1 MTTATPAYR
10 LLGISDDVTVCEC
23 CGKADLKCTM
33 ALASDDGALVR
44 FGRDCGARA
53 LGWSVSADR
62 AEKLVRGTAK
72 IAGVLAE
79 ALWGGWHTSGVER
92 GARVVVDGV
101 TFEVSRFG
109 RGAPANDRWAALPK
123 WSPEL
128 YARVAA

>member
-1 MTTATPAYR
+1 MTTATPTYR

-33 ALASDDGALVR
+33 ALASDDGGLVR

-53 LGWSVSADR
+53 LGWSVAADR

-72 IAGVLAE
+72 IAGSLAD
-79 ALWGGWHTSGVER
+79 ALWGAWHTSGVEM
-92 GARVVVDGV
+92 GAQATVDGV
-101 TFEVSRFG
+101 QFEVSRFR
-109 RGAPANDRWAALPK
+109 RGAPADARWIALPK

-128 YARVAA
+128 YARVAV